1 MEGAELCSWVVERRQ
16 LSSTAANRRCLLLD
30 GAGCHSVRAFR
41 EGGGR
46 EAEEIVVPNV
56 VSTTYQSI
64 QEQVS
69 VTASERFFVAELR
82 IHTDAPLCFRGC
94 ARRSSARFGCSWTPT
109 RRNASARQADK
120 RRFRFLLLA
129 AHLRNPNPFMSND

>member
-1 MEGAELCSWVVERRQ
+1 MLTSWVVERRQ

-69 VTASERFFVAELR
+69 ATASGRLVV
-82 IHTDAPLCFRGC
+82 
-94 ARRSSARFGCSWTPT
+94 
-109 RRNASARQADK
+109 
-120 RRFRFLLLA
+120 
-129 AHLRNPNPFMSND
+129 

>member
-1 MEGAELCSWVVERRQ
+1 MERRQ

-69 VTASERFFVAELR
+69 GGSL
-82 IHTDAPLCFRGC
+82 
-94 ARRSSARFGCSWTPT
+94 
-109 RRNASARQADK
+109 ADG
-120 RRFRFLLLA
+120 FCCWA
-129 AHLRNPNPFMSND
+129 AHSH